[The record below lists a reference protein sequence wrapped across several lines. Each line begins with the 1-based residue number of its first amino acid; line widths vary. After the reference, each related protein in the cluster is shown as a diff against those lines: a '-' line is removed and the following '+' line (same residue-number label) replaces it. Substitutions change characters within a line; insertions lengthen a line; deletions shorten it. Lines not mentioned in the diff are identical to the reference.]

1 MDLLARNKRPVERPS
16 CAWNDSRRASC
27 SSSSSGSRRDRV
39 WYGGGRVSGAGGL
52 LLGPGHRMAL
62 QPNRGIGLGIRREG
76 LGRAGF
82 CGGSADRR
90 RLLPCGQRHVLRGKK
105 RTEKKLLIQGNAILE
120 GGLRQ

>member
-27 SSSSSGSRRDRV
+27 SSSSGSRRDRV

-82 CGGSADRR
+82 GGRSADRR
-90 RLLPCGQRHVLRGKK
+90 RLFAFGQRDLFRGKK
-105 RTEKKLLIQGNAILE
+105 RTEKESLNQRGSRLA
-120 GGLRQ
+120 